1 MKRVLSTSSAKERSI
16 KKPKSSLSNSKFLT
30 NIPKWGENVSENN
43 NLISFTNTCTIEYFL
58 FAMWTAW
65 RLEPFGF
72 QDGWPDLS
80 KNIYEIIQNI
90 ENNEWKKGKSIWTT
104 KVKKKRNR
112 KSLDRDVLAF
122 IPREMRINMFVR
134 YFLSL
139 KEHTLLQRCSSSC
152 EI

>member
-1 MKRVLSTSSAKERSI
+1 MKRSIHEVNDQMKRMLSTSSAKERSI

-104 KVKKKRNR
+104 KVKKKKPKIIGSRR
-112 KSLDRDVLAF
+112 SCV
-122 IPREMRINMFVR
+122 
-134 YFLSL
+134 
-139 KEHTLLQRCSSSC
+139 HTWGNENEICLFAISC
-152 EI
+152 H

>member
-1 MKRVLSTSSAKERSI
+1 MKRSIHEVNDQMKRMLSTSSAKERSI

-72 QDGWPDLS
+72 QDGCQRTS
-80 KNIYEIIQNI
+80 MKSFKTSRTMNGKK
-90 ENNEWKKGKSIWTT
+90 ENRFGLPKL
-104 KVKKKRNR
+104 KKKETENHW
-112 KSLDRDVLAF
+112 
-122 IPREMRINMFVR
+122 IET
-134 YFLSL
+134 FLRSYL
-139 KEHTLLQRCSSSC
+139 GK
-152 EI
+152 